1 MSSLRWL
8 STLFGISILLFVFFL
23 SGRQRLR
30 NKDKLLAMAVSAGLI
45 LLGLDPDLYT
55 GLLSTFSFEKGNG
68 DRIIG
73 LLLFAVFLVYLLTF
87 QMQARINTL
96 DHTIDRL
103 INELTKQKYRQESD
117 RKAAPTISVVIPA
130 YNEEDNIGLVL
141 AALPRTVLDMPLEAI
156 VVVDGGTDN
165 TEQVARTY
173 PANVARHVINR
184 GGGAALHVGYDL
196 ALELGSRVIVTLD
209 ADGQHDPAE
218 IERLVS
224 PIVRGEADM
233 VNGSRV
239 LGTYEKEQ
247 FIRSLGVVWFN
258 WLISALTQKHITDCS
273 NAFRAISAE
282 ALAEVRPH
290 LVQRQY
296 HSTELLIELL
306 KRNKRVLEVPITIR
320 KRASGVSKKGPTLKY
335 AFGFSRAIFST
346 WLR

>member
-8 STLFGISILLFVFFL
+8 STLFGIFILLFVFYI
-23 SGRQRLR
+23 SRRQRLR
-30 NKDKLLAMAVSAGLI
+30 NKDKLLAIAVSAGLI
-45 LLGLDPDLYT
+45 LLGINPDLYT
-55 GLLSTFSFEKGNG
+55 GLLSAFSFEKGNG
-68 DRIIG
+68 DRILG
-73 LLLFAVFLVYLLTF
+73 LLLFAVFLGYLLIF
-87 QMQARINTL
+87 QMQARINIL

-103 INELTKQKYRQESD
+103 INELAKQKYRQDSE
-117 RKAAPTISVVIPA
+117 KQATPTISVVIPA
-130 YNEEDNIGLVL
+130 YNEEDNIGKVL
-141 AALPRTVLDMPLEAI
+141 AALPKTIMDMPLEAI

-165 TEQVARTY
+165 TEKVARMY

-196 ALELGSRVIVTLD
+196 ALELGSRIVVTLD

-218 IERLVS
+218 IERLVQ
-224 PIVRGEADM
+224 PILRGEADM

-239 LGTYEKEQ
+239 LGSYEKEQ

-258 WLISALTQKHITDCS
+258 WLISALTMQRITDCS

-296 HSTELLIELL
+296 HSTEILIELL

-320 KRASGVSKKGPTLKY
+320 RRNSGVSKKGPTTKY
-335 AFGFSRAIFST
+335 AIGFFRTIMAT